1 MFNSIYLEQTVTGE
15 LSSDETQGQNS
26 AKTSASG
33 SSEDLEGESG
43 DRVTNTTPS
52 SNTSSEIT
60 PNPLVSTP
68 SILIQ
73 PESTFSVITLQP
85 EETLSSQCV
94 LQQSTNAPSTI
105 SQQPVSTPTEK
116 SSVSQATDHC
126 ITYCKEKNITDPVE
140 ILRCAQKFLVRG
152 KPLNGFTGDPE
163 ELNESNFILI
173 NRHDVI
179 GTAMEEIGALLVEDV
194 RLTLEVSFYGENAQ
208 DAGGPRREFFRLC
221 LQAIKPKYFDSGL
234 KEHLS
239 EDYKIVGLIMALSV
253 LQNGKIPR
261 FLTEDQLQ
269 EIFMA
274 ERSTSSCLANLTQG
288 LNMLPVFYRKSSTNV
303 SASLSTLCSSAIDKE
318 KVSAHPKAQVFRRWQ

>member
-1 MFNSIYLEQTVTGE
+1 LFNSIYLEQTVTGE

-85 EETLSSQCV
+85 EETLSSQYV
-94 LQQSTNAPSTI
+94 LQQSTNGPSTI

-116 SSVSQATDHC
+116 CSVSQATDHC
-126 ITYCKEKNITDPVE
+126 ITYCKGKNITDPVE

-163 ELNESNFILI
+163 E
-173 NRHDVI
+173 
-179 GTAMEEIGALLVEDV
+179 
-194 RLTLEVSFYGENAQ
+194 
-208 DAGGPRREFFRLC
+208 
-221 LQAIKPKYFDSGL
+221 
-234 KEHLS
+234 
-239 EDYKIVGLIMALSV
+239 
-253 LQNGKIPR
+253 
-261 FLTEDQLQ
+261 
-269 EIFMA
+269 
-274 ERSTSSCLANLTQG
+274 
-288 LNMLPVFYRKSSTNV
+288 
-303 SASLSTLCSSAIDKE
+303 
-318 KVSAHPKAQVFRRWQ
+318 